1 MEYQKIAN
9 SIDDNTLNQPSKFR
23 TRNWIEIND
32 ESRGAYNVNSQIKF
46 KTTMLKSSLCDYKNA
61 YILVK
66 GTITVNNT
74 AAAGAAAN
82 NTNKKV
88 IFKNCAPFTNCIS
101 EINNTQIDNAKDI
114 DIVMPMYNLIEY
126 SDNYAKTTGSLWQY
140 CQDIPARN
148 GEIIV
153 FDANNTTDSFKFKA
167 KITGQTGNNGAKDVE
182 IIVPLK
188 YIFWR
193 TLEMPLINCEVNLIL
208 TWSSSCVLIATCTQN
223 QNATFE
229 ITDTKLYVPVVTLS
243 TQENTKFL
251 QQLKSGFKRVIN
263 WNKYLLKPELLAQ
276 NPNLNNLVEPSFQGT
291 NRLFVSAFEN
301 DDDRTSDDEYYL
313 PTVEIKDYNIVIN
326 GENFFD
332 QPIKNNKIT
341 YDNIS
346 KIATGQG
353 DDYTTGCLLDY
364 PYIANTYKMI
374 AVDLSK
380 QQALDADPRAIQQIN
395 FTGNLDRA
403 GNTRVYFILEEAK
416 ETILDFSQGTVKV
429 L

>member
-9 SIDDNTLNQPSKFR
+9 LIDDTSNQSSKFR
-23 TRNWIEIND
+23 TRNWVEIND
-32 ESRGAYNVNSQIKF
+32 ESRGAYNINSQFKF
-46 KTTMLKSSLCDYKNA
+46 KTTMLKSSLCDYSDA

-66 GTITVNNT
+66 RTISVTNT
-74 AAAGAAAN
+74 AAAN
-82 NTNKKV
+82 NINKKV

-126 SDNYAKTTGSLWQY
+126 SDNYVKTTGSLWQY
-140 CQDIPARN
+140 CKDIPTRN
-148 GEIIV
+148 DNNGIV
-153 FDANNTTDSFKFKA
+153 VFGRNNLTDSFNFKA
-167 KITGQTGNNGAKDVE
+167 KITGQTGNNGTKDVE
-182 IIVPLK
+182 IMVPLK
-188 YIFWR
+188 YLSNFWR

-208 TWSSSCVLIATCTQN
+208 KWSSTCVLIATNNPN
-223 QNATFE
+223 QNATFA
-229 ITDTKLYVPVVTLS
+229 ITDTKLYVPVVTLP

-251 QQLKSGFKRVIN
+251 QQLKSSFKRVIN
-263 WNKYLLKPELLAQ
+263 WNKYFSKPELLAQ
-276 NPNLNNLVEPSFQGT
+276 NPNLNHLVEPSFQGV
-291 NRLFVSAFEN
+291 NRLFVLTFQN

-313 PTVEIKDYNIVIN
+313 STVEIKDYNIMIN

-332 QPIKNNKIT
+332 QPIKNNKVT
-341 YDNIS
+341 YENIK
-346 KIATGQG
+346 KIAAGEG
-353 DDYTTGCLLDY
+353 DDYTTGCLLNY
-364 PYIANTYKMI
+364 PYFADTYKMI

-395 FTGNLDRA
+395 FTANLDRA

-416 ETILDFSQGTVKV
+416 ETILDFSQETGKV